1 MRIKTIAL
9 TNFRNYRK
17 QIVTLGAGL
26 NFFIGQNGEGK
37 TNFLEA
43 IYVLSLVKS
52 YKAPDQDLVLIGTD
66 TSRISATVSTREKD
80 IDLAVAFSDA
90 GKMASFNR
98 QAASRL
104 SDYIGTM
111 NVVLF
116 TPDDIELVKGGPSER
131 RYFIDVVL
139 GQTDKIYLQ
148 DLIRYKHAL
157 KQRNELLKQMQDK
170 KSDDKTLLGILSEQL
185 ASAGESIIGKRK
197 EFIRLLSDEAGK
209 MYGYLTDD
217 KDSLRIAYAP
227 SVADGYYQE
236 LMNRLSS
243 DLQSG
248 TTGSGPHRDDI
259 EWLLGDQAAKNYAS
273 QGEQRMI
280 VLSVCMALCEYITK
294 IKNDRPI
301 FLLDD
306 VFSELDASK
315 QNRLIRY
322 LADRGNQAI
331 ITATSILEIDETY
344 KSQANLYHVFKGSIR
359 EEKHHGQP

>member
-1 MRIKTIAL
+1 
-9 TNFRNYRK
+9 
-17 QIVTLGAGL
+17 
-26 NFFIGQNGEGK
+26 
-37 TNFLEA
+37 
-43 IYVLSLVKS
+43 
-52 YKAPDQDLVLIGTD
+52 
-66 TSRISATVSTREKD
+66 
-80 IDLAVAFSDA
+80 
-90 GKMASFNR
+90 
-98 QAASRL
+98 
-104 SDYIGTM
+104 
-111 NVVLF
+111 
-116 TPDDIELVKGGPSER
+116 
-131 RYFIDVVL
+131 
-139 GQTDKIYLQ
+139 
-148 DLIRYKHAL
+148 
-157 KQRNELLKQMQDK
+157 MQDK

-236 LMNRLSS
+236 LVNRLSS